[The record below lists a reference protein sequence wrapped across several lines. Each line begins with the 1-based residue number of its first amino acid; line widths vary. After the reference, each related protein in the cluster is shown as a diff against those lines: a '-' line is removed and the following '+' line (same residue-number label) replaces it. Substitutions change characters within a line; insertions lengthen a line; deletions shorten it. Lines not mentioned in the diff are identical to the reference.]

1 MFKNQF
7 VMTPNEYTQ
16 YKWLDAEE
24 MRPRRQDESSQYA
37 ANKLLQQLLDS
48 LISESL

>member
-1 MFKNQF
+1 
-7 VMTPNEYTQ
+7 MTPNEFTQ

-24 MRPRRQDESSQYA
+24 MRPRNKDDSAQYA
-37 ANKLLQQLLDS
+37 ANKLLQKVLES

>member
-1 MFKNQF
+1 MFKNQL
-7 VMTPNEYTQ
+7 VMTPNEYTL

-24 MRPRRQDESSQYA
+24 MRPRKQDDSAQHA
-37 ANKLLQQLLDS
+37 ANKLLQKVLES

>member
-1 MFKNQF
+1 MFKNQL

-24 MRPRRQDESSQYA
+24 MRPRRKDDSAQYA
-37 ANKLLQQLLDS
+37 ANKLLQKILDS
-48 LISESL
+48 LISDNL